1 MIPLQRQEGN
11 TINPDGRCL
20 FILLQGGGIRV
31 ASLIKDVIAKIARV
45 SGANAK
51 RNYDERVSRFELE
64 QKEETRGYTGG
75 FRPNPWLAA

>member
-20 FILLQGGGIRV
+20 FILLKGGGIRV
-31 ASLIKDVIAKIARV
+31 ALLIKDAIAKIARV

-51 RNYDERVSRFELE
+51 RNYDERVFRFELE
-64 QKEETRGYTGG
+64 Q
-75 FRPNPWLAA
+75 